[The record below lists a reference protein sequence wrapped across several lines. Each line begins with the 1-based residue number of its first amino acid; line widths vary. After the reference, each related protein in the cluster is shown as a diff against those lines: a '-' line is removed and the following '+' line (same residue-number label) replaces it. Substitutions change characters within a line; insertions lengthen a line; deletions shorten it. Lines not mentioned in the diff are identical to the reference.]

1 MCGRYTLTCP
11 DEDSLIRGLPF
22 DEFSETRITLRPRYN
37 IAPGQ
42 VGPVVYL
49 KDGKPVLADAQWGFA
64 RRSGGLTINARSETA
79 DRTAMFRDAFREGRC
94 LVPADGFFEWR
105 REGRVNQPY
114 LFRRPD
120 GALFVMAGVREE
132 GRYVVLTRDSEGE
145 VAEIH
150 DRMPVLLE
158 PNDARRWL
166 MEGEI
171 SEPPDVT
178 RMAVSTRV
186 NRIEND
192 DPECIKPVKQSVF
205 DFDG

>member
-1 MCGRYTLTCP
+1 
-11 DEDSLIRGLPF
+11 
-22 DEFSETRITLRPRYN
+22 
-37 IAPGQ
+37 
-42 VGPVVYL
+42 
-49 KDGKPVLADAQWGFA
+49 
-64 RRSGGLTINARSETA
+64 
-79 DRTAMFRDAFREGRC
+79 
-94 LVPADGFFEWR
+94 
-105 REGRVNQPY
+105 
-114 LFRRPD
+114 
-120 GALFVMAGVREE
+120 MAGVREE
-132 GRYVVLTRDSEGE
+132 GRYVVLTRDSKGE

-158 PNDARRWL
+158 PYDARRWL

-192 DPECIKPVKQSVF
+192 DPEGIEPVKQSVF